1 MFIICTHLLGEL
13 IKMFNR
19 EVLKLIQ
26 NDGVESDLP
35 LSRIDNDTV
44 IYSKSIDSKLNVGDV
59 IKKDWLDGQASLYKV
74 LNFKIKNGLEKTLVI
89 NVQKIN

>member
-1 MFIICTHLLGEL
+1 
-13 IKMFNR
+13 MFNR

-59 IKKDWLDGQASLYKV
+59 IKKDWQDGKSSLYKV

>member
-1 MFIICTHLLGEL
+1 
-13 IKMFNR
+13 MFNR

-59 IKKDWLDGQASLYKV
+59 IKKDWQDGQASLYKV
-74 LNFKIKNGLEKTLVI
+74 LNFKIMNKLEKTLVI

>member
-1 MFIICTHLLGEL
+1 
-13 IKMFNR
+13 MFNR